1 VGGTKRGFLFI
12 SSVVPL
18 RLSNQDRRPTEAK
31 VIIIVDVV
39 YEAETFGLRTGEFI
53 PCYTV

>member
-1 VGGTKRGFLFI
+1 M
-12 SSVVPL
+12 
-18 RLSNQDRRPTEAK
+18 RPTEAK
-31 VIIIVDVV
+31 VITILDDV